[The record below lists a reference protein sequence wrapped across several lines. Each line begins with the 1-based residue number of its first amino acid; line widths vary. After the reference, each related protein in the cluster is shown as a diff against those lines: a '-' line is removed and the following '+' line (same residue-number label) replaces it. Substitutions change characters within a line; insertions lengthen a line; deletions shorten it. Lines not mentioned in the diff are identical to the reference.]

1 MAKIY
6 AFEIHRARPGGVLCP
21 PLGITFPALT
31 RIVQSLSREEL
42 DEFGVTDVEPGKHFI
57 HYTLSD
63 ESSADRYPGTIE
75 RASIRGMPDQD
86 GPSLV
91 IRRHTAE
98 EHAYGY
104 LAALGDISDEEGNGS
119 ELCRTDQGL
128 FTLAPRPNRAD
139 FPHPLV
145 IYLAEYPTNNIVGS
159 DYWYLALA
167 ADGTQV
173 RLPDYEVAPPP

>member
-1 MAKIY
+1 MFSRSAGRDQA
-6 AFEIHRARPGGVLCP
+6 AFCVRRLASPSRCS
-21 PLGITFPALT
+21 PALCK
-31 RIVQSLSREEL
+31 SLSGEEL
-42 DEFGVTDVEPGKHFI
+42 DEFGVIDVEPGKRFI

-75 RASIRGMPDQD
+75 RASIRGMPDRD

-104 LAALGDISDEEGNGS
+104 LAALSDICDEEDNGS
-119 ELCRTDQGL
+119 GLCRTDQGL
-128 FTLAPRPNRAD
+128 FTLTPRPNRAD
-139 FPHPLV
+139 FSHPLV

-167 ADGTQV
+167 PDGTQV
-173 RLPDYEVAPPP
+173 RLPDYEVPPLPP